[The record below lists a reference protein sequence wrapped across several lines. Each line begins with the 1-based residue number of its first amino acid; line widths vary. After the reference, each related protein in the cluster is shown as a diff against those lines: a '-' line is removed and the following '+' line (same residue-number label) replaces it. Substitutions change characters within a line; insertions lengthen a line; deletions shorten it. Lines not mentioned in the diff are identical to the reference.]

1 MFDHIKQ
8 FLSSFSVL
16 HQQDEYVFH
25 TVTKFTGESVTNKA
39 FDLDVSKHLEDFI
52 RTLDYSPS
60 QNLRSYWEDILTT
73 VVKEGYFQ
81 MPKPTESHA
90 WFIHERLIEL
100 EEAGYLD
107 YIGYGSYTIGRK
119 MWR

>member
-1 MFDHIKQ
+1 MLVIFCMLLSAGDGNLPPNLNLITSFMFDHIKQ

-16 HQQDEYVFH
+16 HQPDEYVSH
-25 TVTKFTGESVTNKA
+25 TVTKFTCESVTNKA
-39 FDLDVSKHLEDFI
+39 FDLDVSKHLEYFI
-52 RTLDYSPS
+52 RTLDYTPS

-90 WFIHERLIEL
+90 WFIHE
-100 EEAGYLD
+100 
-107 YIGYGSYTIGRK
+107 
-119 MWR
+119 